1 MIGQSNMN
9 DRWSDMTPNG
19 ILLDAKEQTENK
31 RFNKHPILIRLL
43 DLLHAIV
50 IKYDFCNI

>member
-9 DRWSDMTPNG
+9 DRSFDMTPNG

-43 DLLHAIV
+43 DILQTIM